1 MVAKFIS
8 GKSIKGALNYNE
20 HKVKIGQAALIYAV
34 DFTKDADQLTFND
47 KLKQLQDLADKNR
60 RASIHAV
67 HISLNFDQD
76 DKLNEDKLCQ
86 IASNYIQKIGFDSQP
101 YLVYQHY
108 DAAHR
113 HIHIVT
119 TNIKND
125 GSRISLHNI
134 GKNQSEKA
142 RKEIE
147 KEFNL
152 IRADSKKKEQQQYIN
167 PIDVQK
173 AIYGKSETKRSISNI
188 VRMVTRTYKY
198 TSLPELNAVLRQYN
212 VMADRG
218 SKDSLMYEKK
228 GLVYSLIDEKGNK
241 VGVPIK
247 ASTIYGKPTLP
258 FLEKQFQLNVA
269 LRKPYKN
276 QLKDTID
283 SVIKSNPKDLN
294 SFTANLC
301 KNGIQVVFRNNE
313 QGIIYGVTYID
324 NRTRCIFN
332 GSDLGKPY
340 AAKGIL
346 DRLSNDYSSNNK
358 PELFRPGYSESTHYI
373 EDKISPNFPSSEANH
388 ILNDL
393 TKAESKEYLS
403 PEAAMKLKKK
413 RRKGRR
419 L

>member
-20 HKVKIGQAALIYAV
+20 HKVRSGQAALIFAV

-60 RASIHAV
+60 RASTHAV

-76 DKLNEDKLCQ
+76 DKLNEDKLCR
-86 IASNYIQKIGFDSQP
+86 IASSYMEKIGFDGQP

-152 IRADSKKKEQQQYIN
+152 IRAESKKKEQQQYVN
-167 PIDVQK
+167 PIDVRK

-212 VMADRG
+212 VTADRG
-218 SKDSLMYEKK
+218 AKGSLIYDKK
-228 GLVYSLIDEKGNK
+228 GLVYILIDEKGNK

-247 ASTIYGKPTLP
+247 ASSIYGKPTLP
-258 FLEKQFQLNVA
+258 FLEKQFQLNEA
-269 LRKPYKN
+269 LRKPHKN
-276 QLKDTID
+276 QLKDAID
-283 SVIKSNPKDLN
+283 SVIQSNPKDLI
-294 SFTANLC
+294 SLTATLG
-301 KNGIQVVFRNNE
+301 KKGILVLLRNNE

-324 NRTRCIFN
+324 NRTKCVFN

-346 DRLSNDYSSNNK
+346 DRLSNHK
-358 PELFRPGYSESTHYI
+358 TELSRPGYFESTKPI
-373 EDKISPNFPSSEANH
+373 EAKINTNVPLSEESH
-388 ILNDL
+388 LLNDL
-393 TKAESKEYLS
+393 TKAESREYLS

>member
-20 HKVKIGQAALIYAV
+20 HKVRSGQAALIFAS
-34 DFTKDADQLTFND
+34 DFTKAANRLTFHD
-47 KLKQLQDLADKNR
+47 KLKQLQDLADKNK
-60 RASIHAV
+60 RASTNAV
-67 HISLNFDQD
+67 HISLNFDQG

-86 IASNYIQKIGFDSQP
+86 ISSSYMEKIGFWGQP

-152 IRADSKKKEQQQYIN
+152 IRAESKKKEQKAFIH
-167 PIDVQK
+167 PVDVQK
-173 AIYGKSETKRSISNI
+173 AIYGQSETKRSISNI
-188 VRMVTRTYKY
+188 VRMVSRSYKY
-198 TSLPELNAVLRQYN
+198 TSLPELNAVLKQYN
-212 VMADRG
+212 VTADRG
-218 SKDSLMYEKK
+218 AKDSLMYEKK
-228 GLVYSLIDEKGNK
+228 GLVYSLIDEKGLK

-247 ASTIYGKPTLP
+247 ASSIYGKPTLP
-258 FLEKQFQLNVA
+258 FLEKQFQLNEA
-269 LRKPYKN
+269 LRKPHKN
-276 QLKDTID
+276 QLKDAID
-283 SVIKSNPKDLN
+283 SVIQSNPKDFN
-294 SFTANLC
+294 SFTATLH
-301 KNGIQVVFRNNE
+301 KKGIHVLLRNND
-313 QGIIYGVTYID
+313 QGLIYGVTYID
-324 NRTRCIFN
+324 SRTRCVFN
-332 GSDLGKPY
+332 GSDLGKSY

-346 DRLSNDYSSNNK
+346 DQLSTAYSSNNK
-358 PELFRPGYSESTHYI
+358 PELFRPGYSESTRHI
-373 EDKISPNFPSSEANH
+373 EDKIKSNLPVSEASH

-413 RRKGRR
+413 KRRGRR